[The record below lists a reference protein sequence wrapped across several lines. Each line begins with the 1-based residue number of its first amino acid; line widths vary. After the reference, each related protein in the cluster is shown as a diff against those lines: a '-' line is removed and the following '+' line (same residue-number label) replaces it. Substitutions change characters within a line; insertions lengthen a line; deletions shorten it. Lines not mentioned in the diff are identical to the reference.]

1 MPSPTTTPR
10 PRLTLR
16 VDLDGVASPVWR
28 VLSLDAE
35 LGLNGLAEA
44 ILLAFGW
51 TGTGTWRF
59 GTKHTP
65 WWGRDADAWAYGA
78 LTPARYGRHP
88 RPSHLDDDWRG
99 PQSDGSFRGEWTVG
113 EVADR
118 FDGRLEFEYRQL
130 GLNGEHGEPGP
141 AWRHHITITEPDGAS
156 SRSSLGSAVMLGGVG
171 RVPRTG
177 GEAAYGELAD
187 PDWHQAI
194 GHEFDRVFG
203 ESTASAYEGDGRR
216 WISLDAAITGA
227 SEAAGRAL
235 RIDLARLGALT
246 PSPPHPDHVAAATA
260 PIRDLL
266 RTAAAPD
273 GIDFAESGPLG
284 NDLKELRFARVQ
296 KGRLRTYAH
305 DRDQLLDDPAA
316 LWSALAERMIGPGY
330 ASART
335 RQPEIAELAVNLA
348 LGDRGHGVRRFAFD
362 EAYGRSGRRLV
373 DSDLDRVKRVLATM
387 GLTDDE
393 GRAIHPA
400 APAFG
405 FAMLQ
410 S

>member
-1 MPSPTTTPR
+1 MPSPTPMPR
-10 PRLTLR
+10 PRLTVR

-59 GTKHTP
+59 GTTHTP

-88 RPSHLDDDWRG
+88 RPYHRDDDWRG

-118 FDGRLEFEYRQL
+118 FDGGLEFEYRQL

-141 AWRHHITITEPDGAS
+141 AWRHHLTITEPDGAS
-156 SRSSLGSAVMLGGVG
+156 SRSSVGSAVMMGGVG
-171 RVPRTG
+171 RVPRVG
-177 GEAAYGELAD
+177 GEAAYGELGD
-187 PDWHQAI
+187 PDWHVAI

-203 ESTASAYEGDGRR
+203 ESTIGAYGGTGRR
-216 WISLDAAITGA
+216 GSSLDAAITGA

-235 RIDLARLGALT
+235 RIDLIRLGT
-246 PSPPHPDHVAAATA
+246 PTPVQPDREHIAAVTA

-266 RTAAAPD
+266 RAAAAPD
-273 GIDFAESGPLG
+273 GIDFAASGSLG
-284 NDLKELRFARVQ
+284 SDVKELRFARVQ
-296 KGRLRTYAH
+296 KGRLRTFAH

-316 LWSALAERMIGPGY
+316 LWTALAERITGTGY

-335 RQPEIAELAVNLA
+335 RQPEVAELAVDLA
-348 LGDRGHGVRRFAFD
+348 LGDRGRDVRRFAFE
-362 EAYGRSGRRLV
+362 EAYGRGGRRLV

-405 FAMLQ
+405 LAMLQ